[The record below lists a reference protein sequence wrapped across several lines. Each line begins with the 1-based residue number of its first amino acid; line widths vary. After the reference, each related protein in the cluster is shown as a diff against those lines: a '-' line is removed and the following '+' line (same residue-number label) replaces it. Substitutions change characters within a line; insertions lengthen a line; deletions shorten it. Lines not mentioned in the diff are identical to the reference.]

1 MNETLSQIAYVSRR
15 SPGVSDDE
23 VVDDIALPSY
33 RKNRDLGVTGCL
45 WFDQNHFVQ
54 VIEGPVAAIEA
65 LYETIR
71 VDRRHRD
78 LHKVL
83 GSNITCR
90 NFGRFSL
97 KVVKDESMDPVR
109 RLIDLVYGDRST
121 ASGASDLVNEI
132 LLATGQA
139 LQHLAQAGT

>member
-1 MNETLSQIAYVSRR
+1 MNESLSQIAYVSRR
-15 SPGVSDDE
+15 TPGVSDDE

-33 RKNRDLGVTGCL
+33 RKNRDLEITGCL
-45 WFDQNHFVQ
+45 WFDQEHFVQ
-54 VIEGPVAAIEA
+54 VIEGPAAAIET

-71 VDRRHRD
+71 MDRRHRD

-83 GSNITCR
+83 GSTIENR
-90 NFGRFSL
+90 NFARFSL

-109 RLIDLVYGDRST
+109 RLIDLVYGNRST
-121 ASGASDLVNEI
+121 ASGESDLVNEI
-132 LLATGQA
+132 ILATGQA